1 MLRLVLLL
9 LLSGTHATH
18 FLGTM
23 MTYYPKQVH
32 KDGFVM
38 VSLRYKL
45 GFTSCSHY
53 DSWYCNGYCG
63 NLIPTVQKI
72 DMEPS
77 SEWCQQEGTMTAVIY
92 PYVLTQL
99 VFAGGNWIDYIQN
112 NVVAW
117 RALTSVEL
125 GIRSDTKKPNISPQ
139 STIIPAV
146 RVPSNCQRDF
156 NLMAFDPDGDNVKCR
171 FGSDSL
177 YECDPCAPPSVLN
190 LTSSCTLSFNSTNST
205 SEGPY
210 AVQLVL
216 EDFPQQTITLTS
228 IYGAQQTKTTSQ
240 AISKIPLQFVLRVDP
255 VVPSCTEGLF
265 LPKFLPPTPEHRAT
279 FLSNVNQPLT
289 ISIAA
294 EAANATISELLFSG
308 PAGVVKNSSGSGNFT
323 LTWTPSVNEEG
334 ESHPICFVVQATL
347 NSAKYHSELRCV
359 IVQVELG
366 MVVRLNMKVLSSLS
380 QGGRVNE
387 VVLQKIKDELVSMGL
402 PSDSALRLLK
412 SSSMLANATATSG
425 V

>member
-9 LLSGTHATH
+9 LLGGTHATH

-23 MTYYPKQVH
+23 MTYYPKQTH
-32 KDGFVM
+32 ADGSVT

-45 GFTSCSHY
+45 GFTSCYHS
-53 DSWYCNGYCG
+53 DIWSCLSSCG
-63 NLIPTVQKI
+63 SLNPTLQEV

-77 SEWCQQEGTMTAVIY
+77 GEWCQREGTMTTVIFPSY
-92 PYVLTQL
+92 LTQL

-112 NVVAW
+112 NVVSW
-117 RALTSVEL
+117 RAETFVEL
-125 GIRSDTKKPNISPQ
+125 GIRSDTRKPNASPQ
-139 STIIPAV
+139 STIMPAV
-146 RVPSNCQRDF
+146 RVPSNCQRDYD
-156 NLMAFDPDGDNVKCR
+156 LMAFDPDGDNVECR

-177 YECDPCAPPSVLN
+177 YECDPCAPPSILN
-190 LTSSCTLSFNSTNST
+190 ISSSCTLSFNRTNST
-205 SEGPY
+205 NEGPY

-216 EDFPQQTITLTS
+216 EDFPKQTITLTNV
-228 IYGAQQTKTTSQ
+228 YGAQTTKTTSQ

-265 LPKFLPPTPEHRAT
+265 LPKFLPPTPANRAKMST
-279 FLSNVNQPLT
+279 RVNQPLE

-308 PAGVVKNSSGSGNFT
+308 PATVVKTSSGSGNFT
-323 LTWTPSVNEEG
+323 LRWTPSVSEEG

-347 NSAKYHSELRCV
+347 NSEKYHSELRCV

-366 MVVRLNMKVLSSLS
+366 TVVRVNMKVLSSLS
-380 QGGRVNE
+380 QGGIVNE
-387 VVLQKIKDELVSMGL
+387 VVLQKIKDELVSLGL
-402 PSDSALRLLK
+402 PSNSSLLVLK
-412 SSSMLANATATSG
+412 SSSALANATATSG